1 MPLSPHEL
9 PGMPVRDRE
18 GLLVGRVA
26 DLYVDRPSGE
36 VRYLAIDAGRG
47 VRGQVLVPLDEVAT
61 ADDVR
66 GRWVQLPYTDEH
78 LRRAPALPA
87 GMEPSVAL
95 EGEIHSH
102 FARTP
107 YWDVVRARQ
116 TTPAPTPEVAR
127 ADAAAAAQGAS
138 DLTVY
143 DARRT
148 DVEARQT
155 EPAPTTRIAD
165 AEVEAALE
173 RGTDPDA
180 VRVKRWGT

>member
-1 MPLSPHEL
+1 MPLSPQDL
-9 PGMPVRDRE
+9 RGLPVRDRE

-26 DLYVDRPSGE
+26 DLYVDRPSGD
-36 VRYLAIDAGRG
+36 VRYLAVDVGGA
-47 VRGQVLVPLDEVAT
+47 VDGQVLVPLDEVT
-61 ADDVR
+61 AVDGER
-66 GRWVQLPYTDEH
+66 ERWVQLPYTDAH
-78 LRRAPALPA
+78 LRAAPALSP
-87 GMEPSVAL
+87 GMEPTVSL

-116 TTPAPTPEVAR
+116 TTPAPTPEIAR
-127 ADAAAAAQGAS
+127 ADAAAAAEGAS

-148 DVEARQT
+148 DVDARQT

-173 RGTDPDA
+173 RGADPEE

>member
-1 MPLSPHEL
+1 MPLPPQEIRGL
-9 PGMPVRDRE
+9 PVSDRE
-18 GLLVGRVA
+18 GALVGRVA
-26 DLYVDRPSGE
+26 ALYIDRPTGDA
-36 VRYLAIDAGRG
+36 RYLAIEVSGAD
-47 VRGQVLVPLDEVAT
+47 GQVLVPLDEVT
-61 ADDVR
+61 MADEPER
-66 GRWVQLPYTDEH
+66 RVQLPYTVEH
-78 LRRAPALPA
+78 LRRAPALPH
-87 GMEPSVAL
+87 GMEPTVAL

-102 FARTP
+102 FERTP

-155 EPAPTTRIAD
+155 EPAPTTRVAD

-173 RGTDPDA
+173 RGSDPDE